1 MSIISEKNRSHEEE
15 IKRKLKLKEVMSQIK
30 ILKPEKDDV
39 SKAEPILKV
48 KDNIDKT
55 ITEMYR
61 LSRLELKPIVGTE
74 GVRLTPRE
82 PKREISV
89 KSIEHTIIPNRVKEL
104 KIDLKPKI
112 PKIEVK
118 QPEVLKLD
126 RIITREITIEELQ
139 LSPKRLRETSSDVRT
154 ISPVGF
160 IIKRSMPPMSLTSK
174 KLKKVPLDEKGL
186 VEKEGERIIIEEREI
201 VAPKAEEPSKLFVE
215 EEIFIPP
222 FIRELSIVAKNAIMD
237 TPICVVLPKRSD
249 DSFINSVAIIT
260 REIYRIVKG
269 GKPGSRWIS
278 EGLKEEIERY
288 LRAEDMIFII
298 DDSKSILLPEFNKIL
313 FAREFLEKV
322 NIELLI
328 DRLREFFSQHLGFL
342 IFHVNERW
350 ASKFA
355 ELLREKAWIY
365 VKKENIIKVPS
376 PNWPPQVKK
385 ELAKILWDFVEGEGD
400 TFDEI
405 FADSEE
411 KFLKELRYIDKDL
424 IFHWIKE
431 DKSAGEEHEN
441 MKAIVVECLAKELG
455 AKNRD
460 EIIQMLKDNVIETEC
475 ELDSGRRAD
484 ICIKKFGIDRY
495 IEIETFYGTGDP
507 IRKLDK
513 ETLSK
518 YIEKKDVRIDIVL
531 LTGIQMLL
539 YAKELIRLAKLYE
552 REHGL
557 RVGFYIPNIR
567 ERRLISLEQ
576 VLSELKKIF
585 NFYKPAK
592 GLTKED
598 IEQLWNKFSEALR
611 QHDIDPEQ
619 EDFRKIFET
628 ALDYSKSYEEN
639 LYYIMKEAENEI
651 KSLKKIKEN
660 N

>member
-1 MSIISEKNRSHEEE
+1 MSH
-15 IKRKLKLKEVMSQIK
+15 IK

-55 ITEMYR
+55 ITEIYR

-89 KSIEHTIIPNRVKEL
+89 KSIEHIIIPNRVKEL

-139 LSPKRLRETSSDVRT
+139 LSPKRLRETFSDVRT
-154 ISPVGF
+154 ISPAGF
-160 IIKRSMPPMSLTSK
+160 VIKRSMFPMSLTPK
-174 KLKKVPLDEKGL
+174 KLKEVPLDEKGL
-186 VEKEGERIIIEEREI
+186 VEKEGERIIIEERQI

-222 FIRELSIVAKNAIMD
+222 FLRELSIVAKNAIMD
-237 TPICVVLPKRSD
+237 TPICIVLPKRSD

-298 DDSKSILLPEFNKIL
+298 DDSKSKLLPEFNKIVI
-313 FAREFLEKV
+313 AGEEKVNV

-365 VKKENIIKVPS
+365 VKKENVIKVPS

-411 KFLKELRYIDKDL
+411 KFLKELREIDKDL

-441 MKAIVVECLAKELG
+441 MKAIIVECLAKELG

-475 ELDSGRRAD
+475 ELGSGRRAD

-507 IRKLDK
+507 VRKLDK

-518 YIEKKDVRIDIVL
+518 YIGKKDVRIDIVL

-552 REHGL
+552 KEHGL

-611 QHDIDPEQ
+611 QHGIDPEQ
-619 EDFRKIFET
+619 EYFKKIFET
-628 ALDYSKSYEEN
+628 ALDYSESYEEN

>member
-1 MSIISEKNRSHEEE
+1 MSH
-15 IKRKLKLKEVMSQIK
+15 IK

-55 ITEMYR
+55 ITEIYR

-89 KSIEHTIIPNRVKEL
+89 KSIEHIIIPNRVKEL

-139 LSPKRLRETSSDVRT
+139 LSPKRLRETFSDVRT
-154 ISPVGF
+154 ISPAGF
-160 IIKRSMPPMSLTSK
+160 VIKRSMFPMSLTPK
-174 KLKKVPLDEKGL
+174 KLKEVPLDEKGL
-186 VEKEGERIIIEEREI
+186 VEKEGERIIIEERQI

-222 FIRELSIVAKNAIMD
+222 FLRELSIVAKNAIMD
-237 TPICVVLPKRSD
+237 TPICIVLPKRSD

-298 DDSKSILLPEFNKIL
+298 DDSKSKLLPEFNKIVI
-313 FAREFLEKV
+313 AGEEKVNV

-411 KFLKELRYIDKDL
+411 KFLKELREIDKDL

-441 MKAIVVECLAKELG
+441 MKAIIVECLAKELG

-475 ELDSGRRAD
+475 ELGSGRRAD

-507 IRKLDK
+507 VRKLDK

-518 YIEKKDVRIDIVL
+518 YIGKKDVRIDIVL

-552 REHGL
+552 KEHGL

-611 QHDIDPEQ
+611 QHGIDPEQ
-619 EDFRKIFET
+619 EYFKKIFET
-628 ALDYSKSYEEN
+628 ALDYSESYEEN